1 VVNDVETIESVQFLD
16 SSKDCLGVSLL
27 SESLGPSEGS
37 VGPDLGF
44 TGLMNSLLD
53 SGGDFLGDL
62 YNNQKLD
69 HV

>member
-1 VVNDVETIESVQFLD
+1 MVNDVETIESVQFLD